1 MLRRIR
7 TFLSEHKIPI
17 LGGLAVLMGGWWLA
31 SALTDESS
39 IKISSFIQA
48 VKLNYVQEVIIE
60 GSRIF
65 FKSTESD
72 WYQTYAEN
80 YPIQQL
86 Y

>member
-7 TFLSEHKIPI
+7 TFLNDHKIPI
-17 LGGLAVLMGGWWLA
+17 IGGLAILMGGWWVA

-39 IKISSFIQA
+39 IKLSSFIQA
-48 VKLNYVQEVIIE
+48 VKRNYIQEVIIE
-60 GSRIF
+60 GSRIL

-72 WYQTYAEN
+72 WFQTYAEN
-80 YPIQQL
+80 YPIQDL

>member
-17 LGGLAVLMGGWWLA
+17 LGGLAMLMGGWWLA